1 MRINGVPVLR
11 ERRAR
16 TDGVNHAGSMSA
28 PLSPLGI
35 LGGIAA
41 ASRVL
46 AGAEPITLRLFVG
59 RTLLGSAGVSAA
71 ALLVLHPNLD
81 PLAIAGAGT
90 AMGVAGYQLLKSSCV
105 MRRKLGEKENKEE

>member
-1 MRINGVPVLR
+1 MQEH
-11 ERRAR
+11 ER
-16 TDGVNHAGSMSA
+16 TIIT
-28 PLSPLGI
+28 LGI

-59 RTLLGSAGVSAA
+59 RTLLGSALGVSAA
-71 ALLVLHPNLD
+71 ALLVRCPNLD
-81 PLAIAGAGT
+81 SLAIAGAGT
-90 AMGVAGYQLLKSSCV
+90 AMGVADYQIVEIFLRH